1 MKALISVSVLAL
13 LSLAGQMFGFRKQAH
28 FLLIIGLLAAL
39 GISLSDWGNNT
50 SYFNNMLVA
59 DNYAIAFSG
68 ALLLLSTLVLLLAP
82 RFYDSISIA
91 RTDSYAM
98 KMFAL
103 AGGLCMV
110 SFGNLSMLFIGIELL
125 SISSYV
131 LAGSDKRNLLSNEAS
146 LKYFIMGSFASAF
159 LLFGIALVYAVT
171 GTFDLALIGKYALA
185 HAGTA
190 DPLFYAGIL
199 LLIVAMGFKVSAAP
213 FHFWA
218 PDVYDGSPTLITLF
232 MATVGKVAAFGAF
245 LRLFGNAFLPIND
258 NITLILSLIAV
269 LTMCV
274 GNLSAL
280 WQDSFKRMLAY
291 SGVAHAGYLLLGILA
306 DTKLAD
312 NAVLFYGIGYALSSV
327 IAFAVLLLINYR
339 TDSDSRSD
347 FNGLAAR
354 NPLLS
359 LVVAVAMLSLAGI
372 PPTAG
377 FFGKYYL
384 FSMAI
389 NAGYTWVVAIAV
401 INSIISV
408 FYYFDIIIRMYVGS
422 NSTQE
427 ALDIPMSYRI
437 ALGIA
442 LIGITV
448 LGIYPSLLAGVL

>member
-1 MKALISVSVLAL
+1 
-13 LSLAGQMFGFRKQAH
+13 MFGFRKQAYI
-28 FLLIIGLLAAL
+28 LLIIGLLATL
-39 GISLSDWGNNT
+39 GLNLSDWGSNAT
-50 SYFNNMLVA
+50 YFNNMLTS
-59 DNYAIAFSG
+59 DNYAVCFS
-68 ALLLLSTLVLLLAP
+68 AILLSVSTLVLLLAP
-82 RFYDSISIA
+82 RFYDHITIS
-91 RTDSYAM
+91 RMDSYAM
-98 KMFAL
+98 MMFAL

-131 LAGSDKRNLLSNEAS
+131 LAGSDKRNLLSNEAA

-171 GTFDLALIGKYALA
+171 GSFDLGVIGQYAAA
-185 HAGTA
+185 HSGGSANA
-190 DPLFYAGIL
+190 LFYAGIV

-218 PDVYDGSPTLITLF
+218 PDVYDGAPTIVTLF
-232 MATVGKVAAFGAF
+232 MATVGKIAAFGAF
-245 LRLFGNAFLPIND
+245 LRLFSNAFLPLND
-258 NITLILSLIAV
+258 DITLVLGLLAV
-269 LTMCV
+269 LTMFV

-280 WQDSFKRMLAY
+280 WQDSYKRMLAY

-306 DTKLAD
+306 GSKLAD
-312 NAVLFYGIGYALSSV
+312 NAVLFYSAGYALSSV
-327 IAFAVLLLINYR
+327 VAFGVLLLINYQ

-347 FNGLAAR
+347 LNGLASR
-354 NPLLS
+354 NPLLA
-359 LVVAVAMLSLAGI
+359 LAVAIAMLSLAGI

-408 FYYFDIIIRMYVGS
+408 FYYFDIIIKMYVGS
-422 NSTQE
+422 ATTTQP
-427 ALDIPMSYRI
+427 ALNIPMPYRI

-442 LIGITV
+442 VLGIV
-448 LGIYPSLLAGVL
+448 ALGIYPGLLAGLLP